1 MSQKVQAVA
10 VCPKC
15 NNKFKTEVYRTVWGE
30 RKEFRDQIA
39 SDKINLVQCPVCN
52 ASIHCASSLL
62 YNDTDTRFAIW
73 WEPKHDADI
82 DSAIAF
88 WKDKFGADFYL
99 CNALRIQDW
108 HEFKAKI
115 AQAYGYTTSEDL
127 LKTTP
132 TRKYNKI
139 ESPQAQSK
147 DCVPEVPKPKNEEQ
161 ASDPISTSANSYH
174 AIKSVKKDITLKP
187 ESIISSVL
195 KMQFFGRTTAIVFS
209 LVSLVLAIAL
219 VVKSVDTGY
228 YPTRNYSVDQQ
239 VRLSYEFYYGDNRVV
254 NYEKAYFWILVA
266 NANGAELF
274 NIRKD
279 VEQNL
284 SSKQIKSIQE
294 TADKW
299 HKAHRNR

>member
-82 DSAIAF
+82 DSAIAY
-88 WKDKFGADFYL
+88 WKDEFGADFYL
-99 CNALRIQDW
+99 CNAPRIHDW

-115 AQAYGYTTSEDL
+115 AQAYGYATTEEL
-127 LKTTP
+127 LKTAP
-132 TRKYNKI
+132 TRKYHKI
-139 ESPQAQSK
+139 ESPKAQSK
-147 DCVPEVPKPKNEEQ
+147 DCVPDEPKPKNEEQ
-161 ASDPISTSANSYH
+161 TRNPLSTSANSYH
-174 AIKSVKKDITLKP
+174 AIRSVKKDITLKP
-187 ESIISSVL
+187 ESFLSTVL
-195 KMQFFGRTTAIVFS
+195 NMQLFGRTTAIVFF

-219 VVKSVDTGY
+219 VLKSVDSNY
-228 YPTRNYSVDQQ
+228 YPSGNYTLDVQKSLA
-239 VRLSYEFYYGDNRVV
+239 REYISGENRVA

-266 NANGAELF
+266 NANGASLYDY
-274 NIRKD
+274 RTY
-279 VEQNL
+279 VEQQLN
-284 SSKQIKSIQE
+284 KTQITRIQE